1 MSLLAAACL
10 LVGGVRGCKVFIRNR
25 TSLSTRTSADIIL
38 KSDPREAYVIK
49 KPIFSSLFS
58 ELRDNQLSGSIWLKS
73 SLIECHYP
81 IL

>member
-1 MSLLAAACL
+1 MSLQVPSCL
-10 LVGGVRGCKVFIRNR
+10 LVRGDRGCKAFIRHR
-25 TSLSTRTSADIIL
+25 TSLSTRTSTDIIL
-38 KSDPREAYVIK
+38 KSGPRESFVIK